1 MVAPSLCMAF
11 KGTLPSDLWL
21 KYSVEGGRH
30 LMELDLIIAATINDK
45 ITEAS
50 NKAKTDG
57 KSMVA
62 RRNQRRKQRKLLSNN
77 NELLD
82 LLRDS
87 GVPVINDPKSS
98 GDKE

>member
-21 KYSVEGGRH
+21 KYAVEGGRH
-30 LMELDLIIAATINDK
+30 LMELDLIVAANINDK
-45 ITEAS
+45 ISDATD
-50 NKAKTDG
+50 KAKDG

-77 NELLD
+77 SD
-82 LLRDS
+82 LFESLRES
-87 GVPVINDPKSS
+87 GVEIVNDPKSS
-98 GDKE
+98 GEGK

>member
-21 KYSVEGGRH
+21 KYAVEGGRH
-30 LMELDLIIAATINDK
+30 LMELDLIIAANINDK
-45 ITEAS
+45 ISDATD
-50 NKAKTDG
+50 KAKDG

-77 NELLD
+77 SD
-82 LLRDS
+82 LFESLRES
-87 GVPVINDPKSS
+87 GVEIVNDPKSS
-98 GDKE
+98 GEGK